1 MLDDCIWLTNGLQ
14 IGDADDSK
22 SVLSKACCRS
32 KHNQSVIDSTD
43 GDLKKLVSA
52 SHSPEDHIQKLKNPL
67 YNFQNLKDTVCKT
80 CHEAEKG
87 TGQSMRTVYAGHY
100 TKKVEPGTI
109 RLLQVSFGN
118 FCNFKCRYCTPTH
131 STSWNDDTPFMNEI
145 REQNKDSK
153 ININHVYTKALNN
166 EQETYNIEK
175 NIVEQLS
182 SVDLSHLQY
191 VGVFGGEP
199 FLSRHWK
206 PFVELLSQKCD
217 ISKVRLQI
225 NSNFSIFPKSNTI
238 EVLKKFGHIDLRA
251 SVEATGKLAEYI
263 RAGLQWTVF
272 EKNYNKW
279 KDISVEYPNI
289 RLQIHMTNNVYSINK
304 VSEFEEWLLDT
315 SNGQPKQYFPQ
326 YLYTPEFLDLRRVLT
341 EQQLDICI
349 KRIEKMKIDKLR
361 KSLLNFVSSKN
372 LYDADLVE
380 KFKLFNGSLDKSRTE
395 TLGDVNPELAEWIL
409 K

>member
-1 MLDDCIWLTNGLQ
+1 MFFFRFRLF
-14 IGDADDSK
+14 
-22 SVLSKACCRS
+22 R
-32 KHNQSVIDSTD
+32 
-43 GDLKKLVSA
+43 
-52 SHSPEDHIQKLKNPL
+52 
-67 YNFQNLKDTVCKT
+67 
-80 CHEAEKG
+80 
-87 TGQSMRTVYAGHY
+87 
-100 TKKVEPGTI
+100 GTI
-109 RLLQVSFGN
+109 ISNGGDFR
-118 FCNFKCRYCTPTH
+118 R
-131 STSWNDDTPFMNEI
+131 FMAMG
-145 REQNKDSK
+145 
-153 ININHVYTKALNN
+153 H
-166 EQETYNIEK
+166 YNIEK

-372 LYDADLVE
+372 LYDANLVE